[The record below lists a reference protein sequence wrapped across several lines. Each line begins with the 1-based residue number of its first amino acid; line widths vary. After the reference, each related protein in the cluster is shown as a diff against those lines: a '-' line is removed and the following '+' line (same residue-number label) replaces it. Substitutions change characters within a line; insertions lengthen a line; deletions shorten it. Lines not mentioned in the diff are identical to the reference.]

1 MYSVTS
7 CSGLMNTSTASAVAR
22 RTAPARAVYSAARM
36 RAILVGVRNS
46 VKATSQAT
54 MLTSSL
60 LVSAIED
67 VGLGGAGGLEHR
79 RVGGVAGHGA
89 HVEPVLQ
96 VAQHVLVDVDHGD
109 FVGLLA
115 RRAG

>member
-1 MYSVTS
+1 
-7 CSGLMNTSTASAVAR
+7 
-22 RTAPARAVYSAARM
+22 M

-46 VKATSQAT
+46 VNATSQAI

-60 LVSAIED
+60 RGERDQD

-89 HVEPVLQ
+89 HVEPILQ
-96 VAQHVLVDVDHGD
+96 IAQ
-109 FVGLLA
+109 
-115 RRAG
+115 RRPR